1 VGGGRGE
8 RDKGAGK
15 KRIKKLTAE
24 QHRERTGKKKKKKQR
39 GATGVAF
46 HANPQTITPNLIFVQ
61 PLGAQVNPQGVNIQ
75 VRRKREKRKR
85 NRKNALARNEQE
97 RAAFFFPSRL
107 DTDLS
112 LPLHLNNNTQNKPH
126 QPALL
131 YVGPIGALVQPQGV
145 NIQPTLINVAP
156 TGAIAQPQG
165 ELVAPVD
172 IAIAPVDTLY
182 GPQGVSLMS
191 YLFFFFLRRA
201 REASCL
207 SSTQAQA
214 RMLPGYIFSR
224 SKNSL
229 FYFGGKNGIFLP

>member
-1 VGGGRGE
+1 
-8 RDKGAGK
+8 
-15 KRIKKLTAE
+15 
-24 QHRERTGKKKKKKQR
+24 
-39 GATGVAF
+39 
-46 HANPQTITPNLIFVQ
+46 VQ
-61 PLGAQVNPQGVNIQ
+61 AIGAQVNPQGVNIQ

-107 DTDLS
+107 ETDLS
-112 LPLHLNNNTQNKPH
+112 LPLHLNNNTENKPH

-191 YLFFFFLRRA
+191 FLFFLSPWRA

-214 RMLPGYIFSR
+214 RMLPSYIFSR

-229 FYFGGKNGIFLP
+229 FYFGGTEFSFHKKTGRLRPGQERPHRCPG

>member
-1 VGGGRGE
+1 MGGGRGE

-24 QHRERTGKKKKKKQR
+24 QHRERTGKKKKQL
-39 GATGVAF
+39 GATGF
-46 HANPQTITPNLIFVQ
+46 TFDANPLTITPNLIFVQ
-61 PLGAQVNPQGVNIQ
+61 AIGAQVNPQGVNIQ
-75 VRRKREKRKR
+75 VWRKREKRKR

-112 LPLHLNNNTQNKPH
+112 LPLHLNNNTENKPH

-131 YVGPIGALVQPQGV
+131 YIGPIGALVQPQGV

-182 GPQGVSLMS
+182 GPQGVSLMV
-191 YLFFFFLRRA
+191 LFNFLA
-201 REASCL
+201 VTGSIM
-207 SSTQAQA
+207 S
-214 RMLPGYIFSR
+214 
-224 SKNSL
+224 
-229 FYFGGKNGIFLP
+229 